1 MNLGKIVGTCV
12 ATAKDPS
19 LLGVKIKLM
28 QPLNDKLVAVGGIIA
43 AADPLSSR
51 PGDIV
56 MWVGS
61 REASLAMEN
70 KFCPVDAAVVGL
82 VDRLG
87 DDTMEQDLV
96 GEDADADFRRPRS

>member
-1 MNLGKIVGTCV
+1 VNLGKIVGTVV
-12 ATAKDPS
+12 ASTKDPS
-19 LLGVKIKLM
+19 LLGVKIKLI
-28 QPLNDKLVAVGGIIA
+28 QPLNDKLESVGEIIA
-43 AADPLSSR
+43 TADPIGSR
-51 PGDIV
+51 TGDVV

-87 DDTMEQDLV
+87 DKSLEVEVAMSFDGDSQ
-96 GEDADADFRRPRS
+96 